1 MNEPA
6 MPLHDA
12 NNRGWLTYLILMSG
26 AVLRRL
32 DSCSAAPGDGGCSA
46 CRLDKALSEAQEP
59 LRRRREGR
67 SCRR

>member
-12 NNRGWLTYLILMSG
+12 NNGGWLTYLILMSG

-32 DSCSAAPGDGGCSA
+32 DSCSAAPGDDGCSA
-46 CRLDKALSEAQEP
+46 CRLAKALNELSEP
-59 LRRRREGR
+59 LRRGRGGR
-67 SCRR
+67 SCQR